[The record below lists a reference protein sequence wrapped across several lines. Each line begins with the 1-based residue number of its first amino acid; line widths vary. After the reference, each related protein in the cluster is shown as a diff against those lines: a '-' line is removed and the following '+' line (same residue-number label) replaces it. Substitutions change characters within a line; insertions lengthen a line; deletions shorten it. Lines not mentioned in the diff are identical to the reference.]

1 MRFACFLLRLRRI
14 KRSQDISMGKF
25 GAIALNFGYAFS
37 INTFFGTPCS
47 NGDQF
52 CLMPKVLANLPGPK
66 AFLHQSCAFSS
77 RTPASSLPGRMLLDV
92 FFCYSLLLIFIFLS
106 EVQSEGQGANVE
118 TLRKNTIR
126 DGGSTAL

>member
-1 MRFACFLLRLRRI
+1 MT
-14 KRSQDISMGKF
+14 
-25 GAIALNFGYAFS
+25 FS
-37 INTFFGTPCS
+37 ISTFFGTPCS

-52 CLMPKVLANLPGPK
+52 CLMPKVLANLPGSK
-66 AFLHQSCAFSS
+66 AFLHQSCASFS

>member
-1 MRFACFLLRLRRI
+1 
-14 KRSQDISMGKF
+14 
-25 GAIALNFGYAFS
+25 
-37 INTFFGTPCS
+37 
-47 NGDQF
+47 
-52 CLMPKVLANLPGPK
+52 MPKVLANLPGSK
-66 AFLHQSCAFSS
+66 AFLYQSCAFSS

-92 FFCYSLLLIFIFLS
+92 FFYSLLLIFIFLS